1 MVTWF
6 EVVFT
11 FVILQRLLELVIA
24 KRNAAHIKAL
34 GGYEVG
40 ASHYPYIVAL
50 HTCFLFSLL
59 AEVYERGRLAE
70 LPNLIPFALFLIA
83 QGLRV
88 WVLLSLGRFWNTRI
102 FVLPHSETVVRGP
115 YRFLR
120 HPNYTVVA
128 VELLTLP
135 FAFGAPLTALLFSLL
150 NAVVLRVRI
159 RTEELALNEV
169 TQYAE
174 QMSTRPR
181 FLPFSRK

>member
-6 EVVFT
+6 AVIFT
-11 FVILQRLLELVIA
+11 FVVLQRLLELVIA
-24 KRNAAHIKAL
+24 KRNARHIKSL

-50 HTCFLFSLL
+50 HACFLLSLL

-70 LPNLIPFALFLIA
+70 LPHLIPFALFLLA
-83 QGLRV
+83 QCLRV
-88 WVLLSLGRFWNTRI
+88 WALLSLGRFWNTRI
-102 FVLPHSETVVRGP
+102 FVLPRSHAVERGP

-135 FAFGAPLTALLFSLL
+135 LACGAPLTAVVFSLL

-159 RTEELALNEV
+159 RTEELALLEV
-169 TQYAE
+169 TDY
-174 QMSTRPR
+174 RD
-181 FLPFSRK
+181 